1 MGFIMEKESS
11 FKDAA
16 NHYEAAWRY
25 SNKVI
30 QLATVAQHIAHPHV
44 AEEVIGSHL
53 GSTPRLM
60 T

>member
-30 QLATVAQHIAHPHV
+30 QLATVAQHVAHPLV
-44 AEEVIGSHL
+44 ARGN
-53 GSTPRLM
+53 
-60 T
+60 